1 MWELHIWYHIVM
13 LHAMVGLHMDPLM
26 WERLKLYIWRI
37 DLNEASNVTNT
48 KAIAPNTKHLTP
60 SGVLICTSIQHTIGD
75 TAIPH
80 C

>member
-37 DLNEASNVTNT
+37 DLHVNPTHDWRHRHSSLLISHRIY
-48 KAIAPNTKHLTP
+48 AIIFP
-60 SGVLICTSIQHTIGD
+60 
-75 TAIPH
+75 
-80 C
+80 